1 MKYTDA
7 ARLLGELG
15 VTPDRRL
22 GQNFLLN
29 GVTASA
35 IAAESVPETGGS
47 LLEIGPGLGA
57 LTGELLKRTPAVT
70 AVEISRRMSDYLA
83 DRFPADRLRM
93 VCADFMKTDP
103 STLPGYPFEVVA
115 GNLPYSISSPV
126 LLRLLEPSF
135 SGVRKAVLMLQRE
148 MAARATALDGGRD
161 YGRLSL
167 QIWPVFSAEV
177 LLDAG
182 SGDFYPRPEVES
194 RVIVLSRRE
203 VPIVLPSL
211 YPAYRRMIRISFSSR
226 RKTILNNLAPVF
238 GREEAHSLLLR
249 AGVPPGRRAEELS
262 PESFVRLSE
271 EAGE

>member
-15 VTPDRRL
+15 VTPDRKL

-35 IAAESVPETGGS
+35 IAAESVPAAGGS

-57 LTGELLKRTPAVT
+57 LTGELLKRNAAVT
-70 AVEISRRMSDYLA
+70 AVEISRRMSDYLSE
-83 DRFPADRLRM
+83 RFPADRLRM

-103 STLPGYPFEVVA
+103 ATLPGFPFEVVA

-135 SGVRKAVLMLQRE
+135 SAVRKAVLMLQRE
-148 MAARATALDGGRD
+148 MAVRVAALEGGRD

-167 QIWPVFSAEV
+167 QVWPIFTADV

-203 VPIVLPSL
+203 DPLVQPSL
-211 YPAYRRMIRISFSSR
+211 YPSYRRMIRISFSSR
-226 RKTILNNLAPVF
+226 RKTILNNLATVF
-238 GREEAHSLLLR
+238 GRDGARSLLTR
-249 AGVPPGRRAEELS
+249 AGIPPGSRAEELA
-262 PESFVRLSE
+262 PVSFVRLTE
-271 EAGE
+271 EAGG